1 MKLKQKLILAARGSL
16 LSRAQ
21 VELVRK
27 LLADCGVETEFLV
40 VKTKGDKD
48 RVRSLKEIGGDGLF
62 VREVER
68 ALLDGSADVAVHC
81 GKDLPYQLTDGLEI
95 VCVPDAAS
103 AADCLIWPEGKEQKE
118 LRVIGSG
125 SARRVMELQ
134 KLLPDAVCKEIR
146 GNINTRIEKLRQGQY
161 DAIVLAKA
169 GLDRLNPDLSGL
181 CVREF
186 APEEMIPAACQGILA
201 LECRSDDE
209 AAREILDRINN
220 AAAMRRFQAER
231 KLFCRM
237 KADCATALGM
247 HASYTREENDGTAEE
262 KLTLHAM
269 FAGRQT
275 VLCGR
280 AEDTDSLI
288 GQAVR
293 DIYPQNKKCILA
305 VSFGTSFADSRE
317 AAIGGIERALERA
330 FPAWE
335 VRRAFTSGFI
345 IKKIFRE
352 TGVKTDTV
360 TEALERAAADG
371 IRELLVQP
379 THFMKGI
386 EYDEMQAVLEQ
397 YRDRFERLTIAEP
410 LLASEADFRTVAAA
424 AAEGTKKRAAETAA
438 AEAVQSIPDTGEK
451 KHREMTDVE
460 TAFVFMGHG
469 TSKANANTVYE
480 KLQRTFTE
488 SGCADYYIATVEAS
502 PTILDVMKRMEG
514 KRYRRVV
521 LRPLM
526 VVAGDHACNDM
537 AGDADDA
544 WKSILEKAG
553 YEVTAV
559 LHGLGEDPAIQKIYV
574 SHTQE
579 AINTAEQSAASDS

>member
-1 MKLKQKLILAARGSL
+1 MIKREAECGKQKKLILAARGSL

-48 RVRSLKEIGGDGLF
+48 RVRALKEIGGDGLF

-68 ALLDGSADVAVHC
+68 ALLEGIADVAVHC
-81 GKDLPYQLTDGLEI
+81 GKDLPYQLAEGLEI
-95 VCVPDAAS
+95 VCVPNAAS
-103 AADCLIWPEGKEQKE
+103 AADCLIWPEGKEQRD
-118 LRVIGSG
+118 LSVIGSG

-209 AAREILDRINN
+209 TTQEILARINN
-220 AAAMRRFQAER
+220 AAAMRRFRTER

-280 AEDTDSLI
+280 AEDTDRLI

-305 VSFGTSFADSRE
+305 VSFGTSYAESRD
-317 AAIGGIERALERA
+317 AAIGGIERALAAA
-330 FPAWE
+330 FPDWE

-360 TEALERAAADG
+360 TEALDRAAADG

-386 EYDEMQAVLEQ
+386 EYDEMQTVLEQ

-410 LLASEADFRTVAAA
+410 LLASEADFRTVAEAV
-424 AAEGTKKRAAETAA
+424 AEGTKKRAAETAF
-438 AEAVQSIPDTGEK
+438 I
-451 KHREMTDVE
+451 
-460 TAFVFMGHG
+460 FMGHG

-488 SGCADYYIATVEAS
+488 SGRADYYIATVEAS
-502 PTILDVMKRMEG
+502 PTILDVMKKMEG
-514 KRYRRVV
+514 KGYRRVV

-544 WKSILEKAG
+544 WKTILEKEG

-579 AINTAEQSAASDS
+579 AINTAEQSAASDL

>member
-48 RVRSLKEIGGDGLF
+48 RVRALKEIGGDGLF

-68 ALLDGSADVAVHC
+68 ALLEGIADVAVHC
-81 GKDLPYQLTDGLEI
+81 GKDLPYQLAEGLEI

-103 AADCLIWPEGKEQKE
+103 AADCLIWPEGKEQRD
-118 LRVIGSG
+118 LSVIGSG

-146 GNINTRIEKLRQGQY
+146 GNINTRIEKLRQGEY

-209 AAREILDRINN
+209 AAREILARINN

-247 HASYTREENDGTAEE
+247 HASYTREENAGTAEE

-305 VSFGTSFADSRE
+305 VSFGTSYAESRD
-317 AAIGGIERALERA
+317 AAIGGIERALAAA
-330 FPAWE
+330 FPDWE

-386 EYDEMQAVLEQ
+386 EYDEMQTVLEQ

-410 LLASEADFRTVAAA
+410 LLASEADFRTVAEAV
-424 AAEGTKKRAAETAA
+424 AEGTKKRAAETAF
-438 AEAVQSIPDTGEK
+438 I
-451 KHREMTDVE
+451 
-460 TAFVFMGHG
+460 FMGHG

-488 SGCADYYIATVEAS
+488 SGRADYYIATVEAS
-502 PTILDVMKRMEG
+502 PTILDVMKKMEG
-514 KRYRRVV
+514 KGYRRVV

-544 WKSILEKAG
+544 WKTILEKEG

>member
-48 RVRSLKEIGGDGLF
+48 RVRALKEIGGDGLF

-68 ALLDGSADVAVHC
+68 ALLEGIADVAVHC
-81 GKDLPYQLTDGLEI
+81 GKDLPYQLAEGLEI
-95 VCVPDAAS
+95 VCVPNAAS
-103 AADCLIWPEGKEQKE
+103 AADCLIWPEGKEQRD
-118 LRVIGSG
+118 LSVIGSG

-209 AAREILDRINN
+209 TTQEILSRINN
-220 AAAMRRFQAER
+220 TAAMRRFRTER

-280 AEDTDSLI
+280 AEDTDRLI

-305 VSFGTSFADSRE
+305 VSFGTSYAESRD
-317 AAIGGIERALERA
+317 AAIGGIERALAAA
-330 FPAWE
+330 FPDWE

-386 EYDEMQAVLEQ
+386 EYDEMQTVLEQ

-410 LLASEADFRTVAAA
+410 LLASEADFRTVAEAV
-424 AAEGTKKRAAETAA
+424 AEGTKKRAAETAF
-438 AEAVQSIPDTGEK
+438 I
-451 KHREMTDVE
+451 
-460 TAFVFMGHG
+460 FMGHG

-488 SGCADYYIATVEAS
+488 SGRADYYIATVEAS
-502 PTILDVMKRMEG
+502 PTILDVMKKMEG
-514 KRYRRVV
+514 KGYRRVV

-544 WKSILEKAG
+544 WKTILEKEG

-579 AINTAEQSAASDS
+579 AINTAQQSAASDS